1 MKNPYIKFVGS
12 PIQEIVGFNT
22 MILSGIA
29 SKQQWTENQPLSQK
43 QAKELWQYMKRR
55 YCTHFSERSAGD
67 HERARPNHP
76 VQKSLWIRAHQSVPN
91 DSSIQLCASTEI
103 GTTD

>member
-55 YCTHFSERSAGD
+55 YIHSFFRKERGRS
-67 HERARPNHP
+67 
-76 VQKSLWIRAHQSVPN
+76 
-91 DSSIQLCASTEI
+91 
-103 GTTD
+103 